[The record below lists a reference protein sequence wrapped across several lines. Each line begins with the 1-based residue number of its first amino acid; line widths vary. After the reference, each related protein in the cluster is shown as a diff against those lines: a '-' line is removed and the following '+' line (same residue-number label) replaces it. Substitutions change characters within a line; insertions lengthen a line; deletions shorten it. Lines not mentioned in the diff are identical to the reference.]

1 MPDARSDWEL
11 ISEGLKGLGSVAWD
25 LFHERRPTEQ
35 DARRAYRQGGESL
48 SALTRLRSQMEQQA
62 AEIIFLN
69 REIERMRVEASRW
82 QAKVEQQEGEIKA
95 LKESI
100 FSCPS
105 CRLASIGTQG
115 EQPEITEFP
124 TCFNGCEL
132 PAGHTG
138 PHIGGD
144 MIWQNGSDVPPTNI
158 PQSDPRDLRI
168 ARLESFVE
176 RYRRYHD
183 GVARCESAEKQAECL
198 CSICYEVRAALSAE
212 GKK

>member
-1 MPDARSDWEL
+1 MPDTRSDWDL
-11 ISEGLKGLGSVAWD
+11 IESFLKAHGVNASWYP
-25 LFHERRPTEQ
+25 FQ
-35 DARRAYRQGGESL
+35 
-48 SALTRLRSQMEQQA
+48 RLRSQMEQQGK
-62 AEIIFLN
+62 ELT
-69 REIERMRVEASRW
+69 IERVKNHKSAYIALNERYVELEDRYEKAA
-82 QAKVEQQEGEIKA
+82 AKVEQQEGEIA
-95 LKESI
+95 RLKEIVSGVDLDAVVK
-100 FSCPS
+100 
-105 CRLASIGTQG
+105 RLNLASVGTQG

-124 TCFNGCEL
+124 NCFNGCEL

-158 PQSDPRDLRI
+158 PQPDPRDLRI

-183 GVARCESAEKQAECL
+183 GVAQCESAEKQSECL